1 MAHVLLKIPELPVFT
16 GINLNP
22 KQQTTMNTKK
32 AFTLIELLVVIAII
46 GILASMLLPT
56 LAKAKTKANR
66 LKCSNKLKSYQ
77 AAYENYASN
86 ANGAV
91 SHLDAQLTGAN
102 GNRVSKALG
111 YADWH
116 DPWEVRQW
124 SRSYAI
130 SEVLGDFSSYVSP
143 LDPKVIANVRKQGQQ
158 NWSERNGS
166 NHNYDHHHHRQSYA
180 IKMQGDVSVGTTI
193 LASTRNA
200 KGASG
205 DQANAYFN
213 AKGGCNHNDQW
224 KYANSNRSR
233 NHHWG
238 SSSMDIHDGT
248 SFVAGFYG
256 PGSKVHSLSGFQSGE
271 ANWVMAD
278 GSTKQGTEAEYNDQL
293 RAAEQV
299 RAEGLCL
306 ADGLNLMN
314 LLPKQD

>member
-1 MAHVLLKIPELPVFT
+1 
-16 GINLNP
+16 
-22 KQQTTMNTKK
+22 MNTKK

-77 AAYENYASN
+77 AAMENYASN

-91 SHLDAQLTGAN
+91 PHLDAGMINQYA
-102 GNRVSKALG
+102 RPAG

-124 SRSYAI
+124 ARGYAI
-130 SEVLGDFSSYVSP
+130 SEVLNDFSSYVSP
-143 LDPKVIANVRKQGQQ
+143 LDPKVIANLRKQGQQ
-158 NWSERNGS
+158 NWSERKGS
-166 NHNYDHHHHRQSYA
+166 HHNYDHHHHRQSYA
-180 IKMQGDVSVGTTI
+180 LKMQGDVTVGSTI
-193 LASTRNA
+193 IASTRNG

-233 NHHWG
+233 GHHWG

-248 SFVAGFYG
+248 DFVAGFYG

-293 RAAEQV
+293 RAADKV